1 MCVKFLY
8 LFILEVVRVIC
19 FRMFNVVRVLMDLES
34 QYHRKISLIVHL
46 SIAIYLMM
54 LLYSDS
60 KTPPYMLMG
69 LGVFSM
75 LYGVI
80 LIMYG
85 LDKLRG

>member
-1 MCVKFLY
+1 MFN
-8 LFILEVVRVIC
+8 IVRVI
-19 FRMFNVVRVLMDLES
+19 MDLES
-34 QYHRKISLIVHL
+34 QYHRKMSLIIHL

-60 KTPPYMLMG
+60 KTPPYMLFG

-75 LYGVI
+75 LYGVV

-85 LDKLRG
+85 FEKLRR